1 MRAEALLASNNI
13 AKTDLLFL
21 PVSLPKGENR
31 NKSSWLY
38 DHCAIAPDKKIILY
52 YGMINKD
59 RRCFELAEL
68 SSHLPDDCIMV
79 LHGFGFDEEIDP
91 LQDKIKYGDLVLSL
105 EFAAQHEI
113 KDLISSA
120 TIGLVIYGNN
130 CNNDILTAF
139 SSEKI
144 ALFLQSGIPIIAF
157 DMGNYRELMD
167 AYRCGE
173 LIADIKELPKAV
185 KKILND
191 YDEYRKEAF
200 AAYSALYRYEKY
212 FETIR
217 AYLQKM

>member
-1 MRAEALLASNNI
+1 
-13 AKTDLLFL
+13 LLFL
-21 PVSLPKGENR
+21 PVSLPEEENR

-38 DHCAIAPDKKIILY
+38 DHCAIARDKKIILY

-68 SSHLPDDCIMV
+68 SAHLRDDCIMV
-79 LHGFGFDEEIDP
+79 LHGFGPNEEIEP
-91 LQDKIKYGDLVLSL
+91 LQDKVKYGNLILSL
-105 EFAAQHEI
+105 ALAAHHEV

-130 CNNDILTAF
+130 CNNDKLTAF

-167 AYRCGE
+167 SYRCGE
-173 LIADIKELPKAV
+173 LISNINELPKAV
-185 KKILND
+185 EKILKD
-191 YDEYRKEAF
+191 FDEYREEAF
-200 AAYSALYRYEKY
+200 AAYGALYRYEKY

-217 AYLQKM
+217 AYLQKV